1 MNYSVQANRCYA
13 SVSLQKTTWWTS
25 QLPGALSV
33 RNLNVPSNK
42 SLTSDLRL
50 GCGDWQNTH
59 RNTRNR
65 GVARKFV
72 SEGDKR
78 VGSVTSGVH
87 TGTEPTVGSGAKPP
101 NTKNM
106 LKIWLNVTNSIL
118 FVEKFFS
125 LAISEGDM
133 SPLSP
138 SLRRRPWLTCT
149 HSLKQNCVVE

>member
-1 MNYSVQANRCYA
+1 MFPATSRSRLIYA
-13 SVSLQKTTWWTS
+13 LAAATDK
-25 QLPGALSV
+25 
-33 RNLNVPSNK
+33 
-42 SLTSDLRL
+42 
-50 GCGDWQNTH
+50 TH

-101 NTKNM
+101 KHEKYAENLTECHKFH
-106 LKIWLNVTNSIL
+106 IVRR
-118 FVEKFFS
+118 KFFS

-133 SPLSP
+133 SPLVP
-138 SLRRRPWLTCT
+138 LPYTADLD
-149 HSLKQNCVVE
+149 